1 MLSYQMSEVL
11 TKENT
16 KVLIYAEPTVYQKLS
31 LKIRQQLSAIR
42 ILLYEKSNYQIYI
55 DAKRIKE
62 EITFNPPKGKSVA
75 EAIVYTWE
83 VQWENVGKKAVINTF
98 KTEKAVLDAID
109 AYLTKKAKKKA
120 AHDKLF
126 GVRVWN
132 YLFKMFGKKAATQA
146 VEPKKKVKKAAKKV
160 NKKAV
165 KPKKAVE
172 PLNLKF

>member
-42 ILLYEKSNYQIYI
+42 ILLYEQIENHLI
-55 DAKRIKE
+55 TDARLLKE
-62 EITFNPPKGKSVA
+62 EIKFNNPLKKKGKSVA
-75 EAIVYTWE
+75 EATVIAWE
-83 VQWENVGKKAVINTF
+83 DQWEEEGK
-98 KTEKAVLDAID
+98 EAVLNSPKFKSVEEVLDWIEK
-109 AYLTKKAKKKA
+109 YLTKKKA
-120 AHDKLF
+120 AHDKSF

-132 YLFKMFGKKAATQA
+132 YIL
-146 VEPKKKVKKAAKKV
+146 KKV
-160 NKKAV
+160 NKKSNSI
-165 KPKKAVE
+165 KKTNWE